1 MLLLFFRDPVNF
13 HSPLFLDGWQSG
25 WEFVAMLCES
35 PFALDNTWK
44 LIWDQKVSFVVTILT
59 SVDKVSNKITVLIRL
74 KTLTYN
80 SQLHILV
87 HHICLSH
94 VKRCTKREYSFFIII
109 MNVHKM
115 YVTAGPQNSRIFI
128 K

>member
-1 MLLLFFRDPVNF
+1 MGKKVYKVLVTMARVRYVCKPIGKHIILLLFFRDPVNF

-59 SVDKVSNKITVLIRL
+59 SVDKVSNKL
-74 KTLTYN
+74 
-80 SQLHILV
+80 Q
-87 HHICLSH
+87 
-94 VKRCTKREYSFFIII
+94 F
-109 MNVHKM
+109 
-115 YVTAGPQNSRIFI
+115 
-128 K
+128 

>member
-1 MLLLFFRDPVNF
+1 MITLNMALNIEQIHIGKYIIILLFFRDPVNF

-59 SVDKVSNKITVLIRL
+59 SVDKVSNKL
-74 KTLTYN
+74 
-80 SQLHILV
+80 Q
-87 HHICLSH
+87 
-94 VKRCTKREYSFFIII
+94 F
-109 MNVHKM
+109 
-115 YVTAGPQNSRIFI
+115 
-128 K
+128 